1 MSVDSPDGLKLLWT
15 LPYLPWPTTSGGKL
29 RQYHLLKELALRGHR
44 ITLLVQSKEPP
55 SAECRRELEKLVDR
69 LIVLPRRPLRHPWTL
84 LLAALAPHP
93 LLASVNGFAPAL
105 RERFAELLREEWDAV
120 QIEHSYGLQPF
131 LAELRKRRQPFLLT
145 EHNVES
151 SLAAATY
158 QHLPDWL
165 TPFIHWDRWR
175 YRRWERRAL
184 AAPAIVAAVTLMDA
198 AELARRGGRQVEV
211 VVNGVDCMAFAGVRP
226 AYDSQRL
233 LFIGNFEYPPNR
245 DAVAWLVA
253 DIMPRI
259 WRRMPEARLAVCG
272 HAMPESWPRRWADP
286 RLEWRGYA
294 PALAPEQRRA
304 AAFIAPL
311 REGGGSKLKVLEAMA
326 AGLPVLATPQGVSG
340 LAVRPGE
347 DFCLGCDDG
356 ALAEAAVSLLSQPH
370 RAAAVGEAGR
380 AYVRAHHDWRVAA
393 AQLEGQYRRLS
404 HADRH

>member
-1 MSVDSPDGLKLLWT
+1 MKLLWT

-29 RQYHLLKELALRGHR
+29 RQYHLLRELALRGHR

-69 LIVLPRRPLRHPWTL
+69 LIVLPRRSLRHPWTL
-84 LLAALAPHP
+84 FLAALAPYP
-93 LLASVNGFAPAL
+93 LLASVNGFAPVL
-105 RERFAELLREEWDAV
+105 RQRFAELLREEWDAV

-151 SLAAATY
+151 GLAAATY
-158 QHLPDWL
+158 QHLPRWL
-165 TPFIHWDRWR
+165 LPFVHWDRWR

-184 AAPAIVAAVTLMDA
+184 AAPAIVAAVTLRDA
-198 AELARRGGRQVEV
+198 AELARRSGRQVEV

-226 AYDSQRL
+226 AHDSQRL
-233 LFIGNFEYPPNR
+233 LFVGNFEYPPNR
-245 DAVAWLVA
+245 DALAWLVE

-259 WRRMPEARLAVCG
+259 WRRMPEACLAVCG
-272 HAMPESWPRRWADP
+272 HAMPESWPRRWADS

-347 DFCLGCDDG
+347 DFCLACDHD
-356 ALAEAAVSLLSQPH
+356 ALAEAAVSLLSQPQ

-393 AQLEGQYRRLS
+393 TQLENQYRRLS

>member
-105 RERFAELLREEWDAV
+105 RKRFAELLREEWDAV

-184 AAPAIVAAVTLMDA
+184 AAPAIVAAVTLTDA

-226 AYDSQRL
+226 PMTASGCCSSAISSTRPIATRWPGWSRTSCRGYGAACRRPVWRYAAMRCRSPGLGAGRPQAGMARL
-233 LFIGNFEYPPNR
+233 RAGAGAGAAAVGGFHR
-245 DAVAWLVA
+245 AVAGRRRLQA
-253 DIMPRI
+253 EGAGGDGGGTAGACHAARRI
-259 WRRMPEARLAVCG
+259 GAGGQAGRGFLPGLRRWRPGRGRRLAVV
-272 HAMPESWPRRWADP
+272 P
-286 RLEWRGYA
+286 
-294 PALAPEQRRA
+294 A
-304 AAFIAPL
+304 AA
-311 REGGGSKLKVLEAMA
+311 RGRG
-326 AGLPVLATPQGVSG
+326 
-340 LAVRPGE
+340 
-347 DFCLGCDDG
+347 
-356 ALAEAAVSLLSQPH
+356 
-370 RAAAVGEAGR
+370 GEAGR